1 MSPASTEQFLLEQYA
16 RHPASQ
22 LQDLRKALYQSV
34 FGCGHLITDTSAAAE
49 GIRREAAEAGPCSRE
64 IEALDGPWSRVQL
77 GVLAHKASEPVRKMM
92 PAPLPPTT

>member
-34 FGCGHLITDTSAAAE
+34 FGCEHLIADPSAAADY
-49 GIRREAAEAGPCSRE
+49 IRAEAARSGGRPQKPDRAAGRLKCWTVP
-64 IEALDGPWSRVQL
+64 GPGCIWAFWQT
-77 GVLAHKASEPVRKMM
+77 A
-92 PAPLPPTT
+92 